1 MAFDLS
7 IKIRVGLGFG
17 GLYKEAW
24 PCQKSNHTY
33 ALSTWHVCKW
43 DCREQ
48 QQAMLPWVS
57 ILYCQYEGDL
67 TSHSHNVHIT
77 ISKSMEK
84 ICLCLQ
90 DLLVRDSATPKFSHA
105 THARIWGTLQWLTAW
120 GKSLIT
126 MGRVLQM
133 STGKQT
139 WESRWISVLI
149 YALIFTG
156 VDWWKL
162 SREKSCYIGWL
173 IGFM

>member
-7 IKIRVGLGFG
+7 IKVKVGVGFG
-17 GLYKEAW
+17 SLYKEAW

-67 TSHSHNVHIT
+67 TSHSHNV
-77 ISKSMEK
+77 
-84 ICLCLQ
+84 LYNNLQ
-90 DLLVRDSATPKFSHA
+90 EYGYRFVCVCRIYWWEIQQPQNCHT
-105 THARIWGTLQWLTAW
+105 THARIWGTLQWVTAW

-126 MGRVLQM
+126 MGRILQM
-133 STGKQT
+133 STGKQK

-162 SREKSCYIGWL
+162 SQEKSYYIGWL
-173 IGFM
+173 IGFT